1 MEAAVN
7 GETPT
12 YGTAGEHTRRDPG
25 MRRPGLL
32 AALVA
37 AVACFGLLEVSAALA
52 QGRWS
57 AMSWVDVPGNIAP
70 AAVVPAGY
78 WVDVD
83 ESGTTTSSSLGGG
96 GSLSA
101 TGTGN
106 VNYGWGEECA
116 PSSDGGPFSSGRYPP
131 ATCPEVGRSYSS
143 TGSPES
149 PPGFWFTG
157 NQHCVAAGRK
167 FSGATFT
174 WHVQLPQTG
183 PWHVEVYIPSWT
195 SYGWGNQYIL
205 TAADGRFEN
214 AGFIQQAYHGQW
226 VQLFGSHQF
235 NAGQD
240 YTVELTLADTS
251 DSYCHYQMADQM
263 KWVYDGFPPTVPTN
277 NTPPT
282 ISGEAVEG
290 QTLTGSHG
298 TWTNSPTS
306 YGYQWEDCDTSGSSC
321 TAIYGA
327 TSQSY
332 TLTTSDVGHT
342 IVVRETANN
351 EAGPSAPAYS
361 LPTKPVVT
369 PEQAAKQHEV
379 TLPTVTKTT
388 QQKNTHEK
396 PEPPVCAPTPQPA
409 QPAHVHVDKR
419 LVRRIVHGAKRLL
432 GAHSVRVTLSLM
444 LCGTSA
450 REAGIEPGTQLTGH
464 GIVDASR
471 ARARW
476 TITLPSSLGGKTL
489 NVISHGN
496 ETYIQAASLGL
507 PSRKPWIRL
516 RGREFAKM
524 RRLGFLGTLAA
535 DTNPAAGVGIASDTS
550 PEGANGTTA
559 HASRSAVES
568 LLPVRAASSSC
579 NITGGATLSGP
590 LDLNNDKAI
599 IERFKSG
606 RDALSTIRSASK
618 DIRSITKL
626 SHDGT
631 LASVT
636 FKLQTDGLTITD
648 DLCPEAAYDP
658 SKDPVSQSI
667 PNNGSFFALDPCLVG
682 DWILHQEYPRVFP
695 DIPETGSVA
704 LAITPT
710 GATTVMYLLAES
722 AQAAYQLPAPQV
734 YDGAPYYTSTT
745 TWSPTGNGL
754 ITLTGTAAGEVLA
767 PLVPGQQ
774 DHRIIWAAGAS
785 GVTRYYP
792 GIRQTVTG
800 EKGESVIEGEEVIL
814 EETPFDEVIETLPT
828 EFPESWSVNSS
839 SYECDEKQGVGTLK
853 VTLPIG
859 WAGELEFWR
868 SGRNSNG

>member
-1 MEAAVN
+1 VN
-7 GETPT
+7 WRLLFSTLT
-12 YGTAGEHTRRDPG
+12 T
-25 MRRPGLL
+25 LL
-32 AALVA
+32 ACLGA
-37 AVACFGLLEVSAALA
+37 SAAPA
-52 QGRWS
+52 SGGW
-57 AMSWVDVPGNIAP
+57 ADTPWVDVSGNVGP
-70 AAVVPAGY
+70 AAAVPAGY

-83 ESGTTTSSSLGGG
+83 ESGTTTSSGLGGG

-116 PSSDGGPFSSGRYPP
+116 PSGDGGPFSSGRYPP

-157 NQHCVAAGRK
+157 NQHCVAAGRE

-183 PWHVEVYIPSWT
+183 PWHVEAYIPSWT

-214 AGFIQQAYHGQW
+214 TGFIQQAYHGQW

-263 KWVYDGFPPTVPTN
+263 KWVYDGFPPTVPAN

-290 QTLTGSHG
+290 QTLTESHG

-321 TAIYGA
+321 AAISGA

-332 TLTTSDVGHT
+332 TLTTSDLGHT

-351 EAGPSAPAYS
+351 EAGASAPAHS

-369 PEQAAKQHEV
+369 PEQAAKEHEV

-409 QPAHVHVDKR
+409 LPAHVHVDKR

-444 LCGTSA
+444 LCDASA
-450 REAGIEPGTQLTGH
+450 REAGVEPGTQLTGH

-606 RDALSTIRSASK
+606 QDALSTIRSASK
-618 DIRSITKL
+618 DIRSVTKL

-631 LASVT
+631 LTSVT

-658 SKDPVSQSI
+658 SKDPVAQSI
-667 PNNGSFFALDPCLVG
+667 PNNGSFFALNPCLVG
-682 DWILHQEYPRVFP
+682 AWVLHQEYPGGW
-695 DIPETGSVA
+695 TGSIA
-704 LAITPT
+704 LAILPSGAMVLNYGLTQSPEKVWPLPPEVIFENPPIYTNRSTWAYT
-710 GATTVMYLLAES
+710 GVDS
-722 AQAAYQLPAPQV
+722 
-734 YDGAPYYTSTT
+734 
-745 TWSPTGNGL
+745 
-754 ITLTGTAAGEVLA
+754 ITGTATGQVLA
-767 PLVPGQQ
+767 PLFPEQPGPPNLLWG
-774 DHRIIWAAGAS
+774 ITFSSVITTWP
-785 GVTRYYP
+785 GVELTE
-792 GIRQTVTG
+792 VG
-800 EKGESVIEGEEVIL
+800 EKGEPVVAGEEVII
-814 EETPFDEVIETLPT
+814 EEVPYEFTFESQAWLAPETQIVHNT
-828 EFPESWSVNSS
+828 
-839 SYECDEKQGVGTLK
+839 SYQCDEKQGIGTLK
-853 VTLPIG
+853 VILPFG
-859 WAGELEFWR
+859 PELEFWR
-868 SGRNSNG
+868 SGHKSSG